1 MAQLFHPVTNVL
13 AKATV
18 FGFVLALVFFAWVA
32 GLAWRSAYATGVE
45 VAREQPVPFSHAH
58 HVSGLGI
65 DCRYCHAGVETSSVA
80 GIPPTQTCMNCHA
93 EVWAEA
99 PMLAPV
105 RESWRSGRP
114 LAWNRVHDLADF
126 AYFDHS
132 IHVAKGVGCSSC
144 HGDVDDM
151 PLVWKSSSLYME
163 WCLSCHREPG
173 RHLRPREAVFLPDWR
188 SDDPGLGARLAREYR
203 VESKTDCTTCHR

>member
-1 MAQLFHPVTNVL
+1 LAQLFHPVTNVL

-18 FGFVLALVFFAWVA
+18 FGFVLALAFIAWVV

-45 VAREQPVPFSHAH
+45 IAREQPVPFSHAH

-80 GIPPTQTCMNCHA
+80 GLPPTRTCMNCHA

-105 RESWRSGRP
+105 RESWRDGRP

-126 AYFDHS
+126 VYFDHS
-132 IHVAKGVGCSSC
+132 IHVAKGVGCVTC
-144 HGDVDDM
+144 HGNVDDM
-151 PLVWKSSSLYME
+151 PLVWKTSTLYME
-163 WCLSCHREPG
+163 WCLSCHRAPEL
-173 RHLRPREAVFLPDWR
+173 HLRPREALFSSDTRPPD
-188 SDDPGLGARLAREYR
+188 PRLARDYGVKSR
-203 VESKTDCTTCHR
+203 TDCVTCHR